1 MTRRAGDRLEL
12 VEHSHASPRSISFC
26 RPRPRASGAGALTV
40 SEDGRTAFVP
50 LGPYYNPSV
59 LPIGVTRF
67 PDGFIGGL
75 DDPMAREVRQAHQ
88 ELLQGERSDAEHADR
103 RGGDLPSS
111 GPSRPPLAPA
121 AALPAAA
128 LGQPTLRGE
137 QHFTW
142 RVSAPSPRR
151 QPQHHEQLAP
161 GRLLVGV
168 STAAVDEQHFLHAAL
183 AAPYAPR
190 IDTPVVPPVVPTSC
204 ITPVGSAPPVGST
217 PAEATPPAT
226 LAANRAA
233 ALAAASASASAAASA
248 AAPLA
253 AAAAAAAAA
262 AVATPTGLPAP
273 EASPAATP
281 ADICAA
287 YERRLMSSYLDTH
300 GRGDSKR
307 AKRGIERGAPS
318 QGAFAEPDA
327 QLHQPPRSM
336 PAVRLQGTHVQ
347 EAWAVDA
354 HTGVLWQLSWSR
366 LTDGSVRIEREVP
379 LSTLALSP
387 LPNADADTDTDTDA
401 DADADADAVPWRVHV
416 AVALEPYALAEKRRR
431 AAATGAGDDEA
442 GGNVA
447 LARLAFRRETGEW
460 VSADLHLPAVLQPWT
475 LLSDAGAN
483 ASLEAYHGPNAFGPS
498 SVAAAGAESAAAAF
512 DTSSHEVETHWVET
526 LTQYRSLSA
535 DPPAKVRTQSGAG
548 TTAAAGGLAA
558 AGVCA
563 VATNGGMAAADIL
576 VPTPDRRM
584 VPHQDLAEAAC
595 GGGSEAALERSDV
608 WRGLRG
614 VFYCVA
620 RAPAASAACGE
631 AEEEYDAHRLPPAD
645 YSGWTF
651 VLAEHVMP
659 PMAAAA
665 SASVTAQKAQ
675 LRLRYV
681 YGFASARAAAEA
693 RLHRRISRP
702 RDFEHDAEACAV
714 SLAEAASPSSRASEM
729 ALAAARP
736 AQPPPHSPYRLELLR
751 RAGSDELA
759 QRPTV
764 RVPMTRERRGTP
776 CQLIGTDS
784 VRAHSTIA
792 GKQRVGAGGVAS
804 LGAGASNAFDESED
818 EEGEQLRSAM
828 TASCLS
834 YEREQILRAQVAWTS
849 NSGSSLEGP
858 RLHSHAHSHPHPHPL
873 PHPSPMP
880 QPGRLGCGGRRRL
893 DRRRHHFQG

>member
-1 MTRRAGDRLEL
+1 M
-12 VEHSHASPRSISFC
+12 
-26 RPRPRASGAGALTV
+26 
-40 SEDGRTAFVP
+40 
-50 LGPYYNPSV
+50 
-59 LPIGVTRF
+59 
-67 PDGFIGGL
+67 
-75 DDPMAREVRQAHQ
+75 QA
-88 ELLQGERSDAEHADR
+88 ERSDAEHADR
-103 RGGDLPSS
+103 RGGDLPFS

-151 QPQHHEQLAP
+151 HPQHHEQLGP
-161 GRLLVGV
+161 GRFLVGV

-183 AAPYAPR
+183 AAPFAPR

-204 ITPVGSAPPVGST
+204 IAPVGSAPPVGST

-233 ALAAASASASAAASA
+233 ASA
-248 AAPLA
+248 AAPA
-253 AAAAAAAAA
+253 AAPVAAAAAAA
-262 AVATPTGLPAP
+262 AVAAPAAAAPAALPAS
-273 EASPAATP
+273 EASPAAAL
-281 ADICAA
+281 ADVFAA
-287 YERRLMSSYLDTH
+287 YKRSSYLDTH

-307 AKRGIERGAPS
+307 AKHGIEGGAPS
-318 QGAFAEPDA
+318 QHAFAEPDA
-327 QLHQPPRSM
+327 QLQQPPRSM
-336 PAVRLQGTHVQ
+336 PVVRLQGTHVQ
-347 EAWAVDA
+347 EAWAVDV

-379 LSTLALSP
+379 LSTLALPP
-387 LPNADADTDTDTDA
+387 LPNADADAGADADADTDA
-401 DADADADAVPWRVHV
+401 DTDADAVPWRVHV

-442 GGNVA
+442 DGNAA

-460 VSADLHLPAVLQPWT
+460 ASADLHLPAVLQPWT

-483 ASLEAYHGPNAFGPS
+483 ASLEAYHGPDAFGPS
-498 SVAAAGAESAAAAF
+498 SVAAAGAESSAAALE
-512 DTSSHEVETHWVET
+512 TSSHEVETA
-526 LTQYRSLSA
+526 QYRSLSA

-548 TTAAAGGLAA
+548 TTATAGGLAA
-558 AGVCA
+558 ASVCA
-563 VATNGGMAAADIL
+563 VAADGSIAATDIL

-584 VPHQDLAEAAC
+584 VPHQDVAEAAG

-620 RAPAASAACGE
+620 RAPAASTACSE
-631 AEEEYDAHRLPPAD
+631 AEDEDDAHRLPPAD
-645 YSGWTF
+645 FSGWTF
-651 VLAEHVMP
+651 VLAEHVTP
-659 PMAAAA
+659 PMAAAS
-665 SASVTAQKAQ
+665 SASVAAEKAQ

-693 RLHRRISRP
+693 RSQRRLARP

-714 SLAEAASPSSRASEM
+714 SVAEAASPSLRASEAATAT

-764 RVPMTRERRGTP
+764 
-776 CQLIGTDS
+776 Q
-784 VRAHSTIA
+784 VRAHSAAA
-792 GKQRVGAGGVAS
+792 GKQRVGAGGVAP
-804 LGAGASNAFDESED
+804 LGAAAAHVDDESED
-818 EEGEQLRSAM
+818 EEGEQLRNAM

-834 YEREQILRAQVAWTS
+834 YEREQILRAQAAWTS
-849 NSGSSLEGP
+849 NRGSSLEQS
-858 RLHSHAHSHPHPHPL
+858 HSRPL
-873 PHPSPMP
+873 ASTPTLTRTCTCTHTLHPSPLP
-880 QPGRLGCGGRRRL
+880 QSGRLGCGGRRRL
-893 DRRRHHFQG
+893 DRRRHHFRG

>member
-12 VEHSHASPRSISFC
+12 VEHSHASPRTISFC

-40 SEDGRTAFVP
+40 SEDGRTAYVP
-50 LGPYYNPSV
+50 LRPYYNPSV

-67 PDGFIGGL
+67 PDGPIGGL
-75 DDPMAREVRQAHQ
+75 DDPMARRVRQAHQ
-88 ELLQGERSDAEHADR
+88 ELLQGERSDGEHAVR
-103 RGGDLPSS
+103 RGGDLPFS
-111 GPSRPPLAPA
+111 GSSRPPLAPA

-128 LGQPTLRGE
+128 LGQPTLRGK

-183 AAPYAPR
+183 AAPFAPR

-204 ITPVGSAPPVGST
+204 ITPVGSAAPPVGST
-217 PAEATPPAT
+217 PAEATPPDM

-233 ALAAASASASAAASA
+233 RERAAASA
-248 AAPLA
+248 AAFAAAPAAASVAASAAAPAAAPAAALA
-253 AAAAAAAAA
+253 AALAA
-262 AVATPTGLPAP
+262 
-273 EASPAATP
+273 E
-281 ADICAA
+281 
-287 YERRLMSSYLDTH
+287 LDTH
-300 GRGDSKR
+300 GRDSKR
-307 AKRGIERGAPS
+307 AKRERGAPS
-318 QGAFAEPDA
+318 QRAFAEPDA

-347 EAWAVDA
+347 EAWAVDV

-379 LSTLALSP
+379 LSTLALLP
-387 LPNADADTDTDTDA
+387 LPNADADTDTDADA
-401 DADADADAVPWRVHV
+401 DADADAEADAVPWRVHV
-416 AVALEPYALAEKRRR
+416 AVALEPFALAEKRRR
-431 AAATGAGDDEA
+431 ATATGAGDDEA
-442 GGNVA
+442 GGNAA

-483 ASLEAYHGPNAFGPS
+483 ASLEAYHGPDAFGPS

-512 DTSSHEVETHWVET
+512 DTSSHEVKTA
-526 LTQYRSLSA
+526 QYRSLSA

-563 VATNGGMAAADIL
+563 VATDGGMAAADIL

-584 VPHQDLAEAAC
+584 VPHQDVAEAAD
-595 GGGSEAALERSDV
+595 GGGSEVALERSDM

-620 RAPAASAACGE
+620 RAPAVASAACGE
-631 AEEEYDAHRLPPAD
+631 AEEEDAAHRLPPAD

-651 VLAEHVMP
+651 VLVELVTP
-659 PMAAAA
+659 PTAAAA
-665 SASVTAQKAQ
+665 SASVTAEKAR

-693 RLHRRISRP
+693 RSQRRFARP
-702 RDFEHDAEACAV
+702 RDFEHDAETCAV
-714 SLAEAASPSSRASEM
+714 SATEAASPSSRASEVPAST

-751 RAGSDELA
+751 RACSDELVR
-759 QRPTV
+759 RPTV
-764 RVPMTRERRGTP
+764 RVPMTRERRG
-776 CQLIGTDS
+776 
-784 VRAHSTIA
+784 STIA
-792 GKQRVGAGGVAS
+792 GKQRACAGGVPS
-804 LGAGASNAFDESED
+804 LGAETAYEVHRSETAYTVHRSETSNVFDESED

-849 NSGSSLEGP
+849 NSGSSLEGSHLAP
-858 RLHSHAHSHPHPHPL
+858 CLHSHSHPHPHPHPL

-893 DRRRHHFQG
+893 DRRRHHFRG